1 MKIKYNFKSVRFK
14 LFVTLCFVIAII
26 VLCLVTINS
35 IVLESF
41 YLYSKTQTVR
51 GVYDKINNYYN
62 LNGANS
68 NIEEELQRIAF
79 NNNFDIFIETDQN
92 VMVFST
98 NKDFYSILDIITN
111 SRDYSNVRNND
122 NVIYTDD
129 VMRIEKIND
138 QNNNISYILLS
149 GRLDNG
155 YSLYISIPAVP
166 IEESVDISNQALII
180 IGLIILIISAFIASY
195 ISKKFTRPI
204 VELNDITNKMARLDF
219 SKKYNLADTDDEINE
234 LGKNINTM
242 SDKLES
248 TIKQLRDNNL
258 ELEKDIEEKSK
269 IDEMRKQF
277 ISDVSH
283 ELKTPIALIQ
293 GYAEGLV
300 ENVNSDDESRKFYA
314 DVILDESNKMDTLVK
329 QLLELMKL
337 EYGKRELNNEN
348 FNIVELINEVI
359 RKCKVMIE
367 EKNIKIEFD
376 SSKQVTVNADD
387 FYIEQVVTN
396 YFTNAIK
403 HAENVNGEKKIS
415 IKIEEKESKVRVS
428 VFNTGN
434 NIPEEHLSKIWG
446 RFYKEDSSR
455 NRNDGGTGIG
465 LALVKAIM
473 NNYKNDYG
481 VINRENGVEFYF
493 DLDHEKNEEN

>member
-1 MKIKYNFKSVRFK
+1 M
-14 LFVTLCFVIAII
+14 
-26 VLCLVTINS
+26 LCLVTINS

-219 SKKYNLADTDDEINE
+219 SKKYNLADTDDEIN
-234 LGKNINTM
+234 
-242 SDKLES
+242 
-248 TIKQLRDNNL
+248 
-258 ELEKDIEEKSK
+258 
-269 IDEMRKQF
+269 F
-277 ISDVSH
+277 C
-283 ELKTPIALIQ
+283 
-293 GYAEGLV
+293 
-300 ENVNSDDESRKFYA
+300 
-314 DVILDESNKMDTLVK
+314 IL
-329 QLLELMKL
+329 
-337 EYGKRELNNEN
+337 
-348 FNIVELINEVI
+348 
-359 RKCKVMIE
+359 
-367 EKNIKIEFD
+367 
-376 SSKQVTVNADD
+376 
-387 FYIEQVVTN
+387 
-396 YFTNAIK
+396 
-403 HAENVNGEKKIS
+403 
-415 IKIEEKESKVRVS
+415 VS
-428 VFNTGN
+428 VFYPRAFAEFCAQRFNELFAFIFVDVVIFVAGN
-434 NIPEEHLSKIWG
+434 DCRRSFDAVFNAINDKILHCG
-446 RFYKEDSSR
+446 ICTPHFGLR
-455 NRNDGGTGIG
+455 N
-465 LALVKAIM
+465 AV
-473 NNYKNDYG
+473 
-481 VINRENGVEFYF
+481 VEFFVFGVKTDRNSVNYPDEF
-493 DLDHEKNEEN
+493 GNHVAFVHEICLTVSVYAGFYVRIFFFYVFCDFF